1 MKKQKNTIKKL
12 FQRYM
17 LECDIESFK
26 ELAKSVGMD
35 YQTLRDRLIR
45 PELFRAYEIKALN
58 NLLHFSDEDLLNLI
72 KLGI

>member
-1 MKKQKNTIKKL
+1 MVKQNKGIKKL

-17 LECDIESFK
+17 LEHDIESFK